1 MGTFADDTV
10 ILSVNIDPA
19 IATFTLQN
27 HLNQM
32 QEWTKIWK
40 IKINEAKST
49 QVNFSLRREQCP
61 AVFLNNIQIPAFPST
76 KYLGIYLDNHLTW
89 KEHIKKTQTDRLKN

>member
-10 ILSVNIDPA
+10 IFSVNIDPA

-32 QEWTKIWK
+32 QGWTEARK

-49 QVNFSLRREQCP
+49 EVNFSLRREQCP
-61 AVFLNNIQIPAFPST
+61 AVFFNKCL
-76 KYLGIYLDNHLTW
+76 HLQAQNT
-89 KEHIKKTQTDRLKN
+89 